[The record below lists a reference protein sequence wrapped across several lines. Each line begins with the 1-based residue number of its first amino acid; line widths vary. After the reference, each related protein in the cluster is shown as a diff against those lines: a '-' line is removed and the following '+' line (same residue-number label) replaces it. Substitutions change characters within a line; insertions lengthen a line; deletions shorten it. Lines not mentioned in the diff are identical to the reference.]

1 MSHITEKV
9 ADFVFE
15 ELSASEMVEARKHIA
30 SCDECQTRVEQ
41 FQHTLSMLKTSP
53 ELEPPRDIVFEF
65 EKRPAKRF
73 WQWMPA
79 AVAVAALLLIAIA
92 LAGRVHVQWHDSQ
105 LTIAFGQTISSE
117 QTDQAAKLDSEI
129 QNLKV
134 SLAFLQ
140 RKQEEAARNTMLL
153 GMKIEPIAGAQ
164 RSPTGD

>member
-1 MSHITEKV
+1 MSHITDKV
-9 ADFVFE
+9 AEFVFE
-15 ELSASEMVEARKHIA
+15 ELSSSEMTEARKHVA
-30 SCDECQTRVEQ
+30 SCDECKVRVEQ

-79 AVAVAALLLIAIA
+79 TVAVAALLLITIA

-105 LTIAFGQTISSE
+105 LTIAFGQTISPA
-117 QTDQAAKLDSEI
+117 QTDQAAELASEI
-129 QNLKV
+129 QNMKA
-134 SLAFLQ
+134 SLAYLQ
-140 RKQEEAARNTMLL
+140 RQQEEVVRSTTVLAT
-153 GMKIEPIAGAQ
+153 KIEPIAGAQ